1 MRTVPPVR
9 SFFWGIFPLLLLL
22 ALGCADAGQGEV
34 AGRVSWVHDGDTLK
48 VDGIGTV
55 RMIGVDVPETA
66 ASERDQYLRRQGV
79 SSPIQRQTA
88 KKALHFVIDEAKGKT
103 VRLRFD
109 GDRQDRHGRT
119 LAYVILPDGRNLNR
133 LLLEEG
139 LAAVYRRF
147 DFQLKKEFLTAE
159 KEARDAGRGMWK
171 K

>member
-1 MRTVPPVR
+1 MRRFSPFCA
-9 SFFWGIFPLLLLL
+9 SWGVLFPLLLLL
-22 ALGCADAGQGEV
+22 FLGCADAGQEEV

-55 RMIGVDVPETA
+55 RMIGIDVPETA
-66 ASERDQYLRRQGV
+66 DTPRDQYLRRQGV
-79 SSPIQRQTA
+79 PSPIQRQAA
-88 KKALHFVIDEAKGKT
+88 KKALHFVIGEAKGKT

-147 DFQLKKEFLTAE
+147 DFQLKNEFLSAE
-159 KEARDAGRGMWK
+159 KEARQEGRGMWGK
-171 K
+171 

>member
-1 MRTVPPVR
+1 MRAFPPVR
-9 SFFWGIFPLLLLL
+9 FFWSLLFPLLLLL
-22 ALGCADAGQGEV
+22 TLGCAGAGQGDV
-34 AGRVSWVHDGDTLK
+34 SGRVSWVHDGDTLK

-79 SSPIQRQTA
+79 AGPIQRQTA
-88 KKALHFVIDEAKGKT
+88 KKALHFVIGEAKGKT

-109 GDRQDRHGRT
+109 GDRQDRHGRA
-119 LAYVILPDGRNLNR
+119 LAYVLLPDGRNLNR
-133 LLLEEG
+133 LLIEEG
-139 LAAVYRRF
+139 MAAVYRRF
-147 DFQLKKEFLTAE
+147 DFQLKKEFLAAE

>member
-1 MRTVPPVR
+1 MRRFSPFR
-9 SFFWGIFPLLLLL
+9 SSWAALFPLLLLL
-22 ALGCADAGQGEV
+22 FLGCVDAGQGDV
-34 AGRVSWVHDGDTLK
+34 SGRVSWVHDGDTLK

-88 KKALHFVIDEAKGKT
+88 KKALHFVIGEAKGKT

-119 LAYVILPDGRNLNR
+119 LAYVVLPDGRNLNR

-159 KEARDAGRGMWK
+159 KEARDVGRGMWEK
-171 K
+171 

>member
-1 MRTVPPVR
+1 MRTFPPVR
-9 SFFWGIFPLLLLL
+9 FFWSLLFPLLLLL
-22 ALGCADAGQGEV
+22 TLGCADAGQGDV
-34 AGRVSWVHDGDTLK
+34 SGRVSWVHDGDTLK

-66 ASERDQYLRRQGV
+66 ASERDQYLRRQGI

-88 KKALHFVIDEAKGKT
+88 KKALHFVIGEAKGKT

-119 LAYVILPDGRNLNR
+119 LAYVLLPDGRNLNR
-133 LLLEEG
+133 LLIEEG

-147 DFQLKKEFLTAE
+147 DFQLKKEFLAAE
-159 KEARDAGRGMWK
+159 KEARREGRGMWK
-171 K
+171 N

>member
-1 MRTVPPVR
+1 MRGALLSR
-9 SFFWGIFPLLLLL
+9 HFWGLFFPLLFLLL
-22 ALGCADAGQGEV
+22 LGCADAGQGEA

-55 RMIGVDVPETA
+55 RLIGVDVPETA
-66 ASERDQYLRRQGV
+66 SSYRDQYLRRQGV
-79 SSPIQRQTA
+79 ASSIQRQTA
-88 KKALHFVIDEAKGKT
+88 KKALHFVIGEAKGKQ
-103 VRLRFD
+103 VSLRFD
-109 GDRQDRHGRT
+109 GERKDRHGRT

-159 KEARDAGRGMWK
+159 KEARGAGRGMWK

>member
-1 MRTVPPVR
+1 VR
-9 SFFWGIFPLLLLL
+9 RFSPFRSSWAALFPLLLLL
-22 ALGCADAGQGEV
+22 FLGCVDAGQGDV
-34 AGRVSWVHDGDTLK
+34 SGRVSWVHDGDTLK

-88 KKALHFVIDEAKGKT
+88 KKALHFVIGEAKGKT

-119 LAYVILPDGRNLNR
+119 LAYVVLPDGRNLNR

-159 KEARDAGRGMWK
+159 KEARDVGRGMWEK
-171 K
+171 